1 VRAGRPA
8 YTGKASYNVSIGTK
22 VDYQFTPHQ
31 LVFVD
36 VGVTHLSSGI
46 TDSPLVG
53 KRFVPE
59 AKLGYLYQFK

>member
-1 VRAGRPA
+1 
-8 YTGKASYNVSIGTK
+8 VSLGTK
-22 VDYQFTPHQ
+22 VDYRFTRHQ

-59 AKLGYLYQFK
+59 VRLGYLYQFK